1 MQEESSNYLGFG
13 MFFLFIVLI
22 VFVGSALLFWNVYK
36 AKNDK
41 VILDNNDVIISDKNK
56 KDKDKD
62 FIYFTDEETISE
74 NLSIVNKYPIINLNS
89 NDAKSITNEIK
100 EYVDTIKSTLQK
112 LDSVS
117 VTCDYGEFD
126 NIYKTRFLDYGI
138 YSYQEYITLLIRE
151 SEYNCVD
158 GISASSKVKSYTF
171 NVLTGERLEFNE
183 LLLKYNTTLTNV
195 IEKVRKNLQENQTII
210 DEIPTIQIEET
221 INALKEQETFV
232 IYLDEFGDLNINYVV
247 KTSGVD
253 YNDTITING

>member
-36 AKNDK
+36 TRNDK
-41 VILDNNDVIISDKNK
+41 VNLDNNDVVISDKNK
-56 KDKDKD
+56 IDKDKD
-62 FIYFTDEETISE
+62 FIYFIDEETISE
-74 NLSIVNKYPIINLNS
+74 SLSIVNKYPIINLNS

-126 NIYKTRFLDYGI
+126 NIYKTNFLDYGI

-171 NVLTGERLEFNE
+171 NVLTGERLDFN
-183 LLLKYNTTLTNV
+183 
-195 IEKVRKNLQENQTII
+195 
-210 DEIPTIQIEET
+210 
-221 INALKEQETFV
+221 
-232 IYLDEFGDLNINYVV
+232 
-247 KTSGVD
+247 
-253 YNDTITING
+253 